1 MLDFIPQH
9 LNIPGYITVH
19 YILSKSSVQP
29 LIDPPTQHSFCRLHP
44 LHCSA
49 AADQRGVSASAQ
61 EHDILSPPLQSWM
74 SCRICPLRH
83 IILSEAKAPLP
94 TQPDTR
100 RIKLELDQRKQ
111 KSTKVHQHDPS
122 DEEDEAPAPLEDGNV
137 ITTEKSITVTLPRT
151 SIQYG
156 VVQRTETWID
166 STIHVS
172 SSLIIHVTL
181 HTILANEPSQLDLS
195 ADGNRTTVCLF
206 YSLVPKSRL
215 RLATQTPAD
224 LTLPNPQSEFSL
236 PSKDLPRLVLPHLHF
251 CRSVVCRVCCLGSFN
266 HILSNR
272 ARLLVMSGWSLF
284 RPFLSSHIDSFVKSL
299 ADGSYDQRVIPVHLL
314 AGSLPEVFFHP
325 VWMSETLLYDICSIE
340 WNDKPEHRLFN

>member
-122 DEEDEAPAPLEDGNV
+122 DEEDEAPHRSRTGMSSQRKSQSLSPSPHVNSV
-137 ITTEKSITVTLPRT
+137 WRSTTHRDVDRLDHPRL
-151 SIQYG
+151 
-156 VVQRTETWID
+156 VVADHPRHTAHHPRQRAELVRWALLVRYHN
-166 STIHVS
+166 SG
-172 SSLIIHVTL
+172 
-181 HTILANEPSQLDLS
+181 QLDLS

-251 CRSVVCRVCCLGSFN
+251 CRSVVCRVWCGRGCC
-266 HILSNR
+266 
-272 ARLLVMSGWSLF
+272 V
-284 RPFLSSHIDSFVKSL
+284 
-299 ADGSYDQRVIPVHLL
+299 
-314 AGSLPEVFFHP
+314 
-325 VWMSETLLYDICSIE
+325 
-340 WNDKPEHRLFN
+340 